1 MNSDILSST
10 TDQVRKDIEFLLTF
24 VPATDPAKV
33 VKGLAP
39 MFYIT
44 GTYEG
49 DVKLAKRAKAII
61 ERYDVEVED
70 PEEEDFADEADAT
83 N

>member
-1 MNSDILSST
+1 MSSDILSST
-10 TDQVRKDIEFLLTF
+10 TEQVRKDIEFLLTF

-39 MFYIT
+39 MFYVT

-49 DVKLAKRAKAII
+49 DVELAKKAKAII
-61 ERYDVEVED
+61 DRYDIEVDD
-70 PEEEDFADEADAT
+70 PEEEDFADEADET
-83 N
+83 Y